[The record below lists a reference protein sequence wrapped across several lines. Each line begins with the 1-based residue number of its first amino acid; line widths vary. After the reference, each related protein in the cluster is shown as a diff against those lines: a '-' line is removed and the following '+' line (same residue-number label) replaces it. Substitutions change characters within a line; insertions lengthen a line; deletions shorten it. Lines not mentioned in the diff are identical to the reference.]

1 MPAEDIYFYY
11 QVDNRN
17 IIDYLKEKYKLPVG
31 FSSHENGIDIS
42 YAAAIMGACI
52 IERHFTIE
60 RAMVGLD
67 QMISLNPDEFSDLAK
82 KVKRVYNIR
91 GIKKEIDKTE
101 YAAKY
106 NYHVGLYA
114 NKDISKG
121 MVIKE
126 EDINCLQPL
135 ISPDLYF
142 TGLEVDKIIGMK
154 ALIDIGKNMIISRKA
169 ISINQ

>member
-1 MPAEDIYFYY
+1 M
-11 QVDNRN
+11 DNNSIFIGKLRSSGLRPTKQR
-17 IIDYLKEKYKLPVG
+17 LKICKLL
-31 FSSHENGIDIS
+31 FD
-42 YAAAIMGACI
+42 
-52 IERHFTIE
+52 RKKTFHFTI
-60 RAMVGLD
+60 
-67 QMISLNPDEFSDLAK
+67 NDLSK
-82 KVKRVYNIR
+82 IL
-91 GIKKEIDKTE
+91 KKEIDKTE